1 MFIQRIQTYVYI
13 FIYIWVNYN
22 ISLIWIVRPFG
33 MIPLTNYDSSEGEQW
48 GRYNLPI
55 YIYINRG
62 SPTSDFRGW
71 QLEGNICRK
80 THMVSYRFSRKKQ
93 HIGSP
98 LVPPDDTPLPR
109 GWVSQLQPRTVD
121 PRPRA
126 GLPIVR
132 GQWPLESLPQI
143 LKKTL
148 HIAKTLDVGPRGFS
162 WKMGPMPLILRNY
175 PDATCPQF
183 WEQELTKFEITRC

>member
-1 MFIQRIQTYVYI
+1 
-13 FIYIWVNYN
+13 
-22 ISLIWIVRPFG
+22 
-33 MIPLTNYDSSEGEQW
+33 MIPLTNYDSRVWESSEVVII
-48 GRYNLPI
+48 YPYIYIYI

-71 QLEGNICRK
+71 QVEGNICRK
-80 THMVSYRFSRKKQ
+80 NRMVCYRFSRKHQ
-93 HIGSP
+93 SMGSP
-98 LVPPDDTPLPR
+98 WVFSDDAPLPR

-132 GQWPLESLPQI
+132 GQWPLEFGLPQI

-162 WKMGPMPLILRNY
+162 WKMGPMPLVILRNY

>member
-1 MFIQRIQTYVYI
+1 M
-13 FIYIWVNYN
+13 
-22 ISLIWIVRPFG
+22 IS
-33 MIPLTNYDSSEGEQW
+33 LTNYDSSEVVII
-48 GRYNLPI
+48 YPYIYMYIYMYIYIYVYIYICI
-55 YIYINRG
+55 YIYISG
-62 SPTSDFRGW
+62 FTDFRFPEMAIGREHL
-71 QLEGNICRK
+71 QKNPQ
-80 THMVSYRFSRKKQ
+80 S
-93 HIGSP
+93 IGSP

-162 WKMGPMPLILRNY
+162 WKMGPMPLVILRNY